1 MSAAFHS
8 PSKEPM
14 LEVEDLSLA
23 FGGVRAIDG
32 LSFQVMPG
40 EVFAII
46 GPNGAGKTSV
56 FNAITRVFAPQSGRI
71 RVAGR
76 DMLSLKRHQVIEAGV
91 ARTFQNIELFEG
103 ASVLDNLMLGRHRFP
118 QGRFLAQCLRL
129 PSVARA
135 EAAMRER
142 IEDVIELL
150 DLAAW
155 RHAPVAGLP
164 YGVRKV
170 VELARALCAEPRL
183 LLLDEPASGLNPE
196 ETRDLSFWI
205 DDIRHDLGITVV
217 MVEHDMSLVARAADR
232 VLCMNQGSALSL
244 GTPADVQNDPRV
256 VAAYLGA

>member
-1 MSAAFHS
+1 MSA
-8 PSKEPM
+8 PI
-14 LEVEDLSLA
+14 LEIENVSLA

-32 LSFQVMPG
+32 LSLRVEPG

-56 FNAITRVFAPQSGRI
+56 FNVITRVFDPLSGAV
-71 RVAGR
+71 RVMGR
-76 DMLSLKRHQVIEAGV
+76 DMLALRRHEVVHAGV
-91 ARTFQNIELFEG
+91 ARTFQNIELFDG
-103 ASVLDNLMLGRHRFP
+103 ASVLDNLMLGRHRFA
-118 QGRFLAQCLRL
+118 QGGFFAQCLRM
-129 PSVARA
+129 PSVVEA
-135 EAAMRER
+135 EAQARER
-142 IEDVIELL
+142 IEDIIELL

-170 VELARALCAEPRL
+170 VELARALAAEPKL

-232 VLCMNQGSALSL
+232 VLCMNQGAARSL
-244 GTPADVQNDPRV
+244 GRPAEVQSDPKV